1 MSDSDVCIFNIRGNC
16 EKEEEACDFKHDKPV
31 KSKETDNVQ
40 PEADAAN
47 AEEESPVV
55 AKKVIFNRNCEID
68 LIFRLKSNIFRVHP
82 HRIQRPRPRT

>member
-40 PEADAAN
+40 PEADAAAN
-47 AEEESPVV
+47 AEEEAPVV
-55 AKKVIFNRNCEID
+55 AKKVICSRTCEID
-68 LIFRLKSNIFRVHP
+68 LIFRLNSSTYVIFMNW
-82 HRIQRPRPRT
+82 